1 MVRVPSLNAFYHGII
16 VYQDNF
22 TVSYKEDTFLEF
34 PKVLLLTI
42 SALLGAF

>member
-1 MVRVPSLNAFYHGII
+1 MVRVLSLNAFYHGII

-22 TVSYKEDTFLEF
+22 TVSYKGDTFLEF
-34 PKVLLLTI
+34 PKVLTI

>member
-1 MVRVPSLNAFYHGII
+1 MRII
-16 VYQDNF
+16 S
-22 TVSYKEDTFLEF
+22 VSYGGEAILEF